1 MGPILVLLKTL
12 VPRWKG
18 ESGEHFVTEQL
29 LGLDPSK
36 YSVISDLLLPSQG
49 NISTTQIDQVVVS
62 NFGIFVIE
70 TKAYS
75 GWIFGDARWPY
86 WTQTLYHHKSRFYNP
101 IRQNY
106 GHIKAVETLV
116 RPHSPVVPVVG
127 FIAFPSA
134 DRIRVSG
141 TYAVGTPR
149 DIIRKIKAFTDPVLT
164 DERKFDILQKLQRAN
179 ILDPIARKA
188 HIRNAKELK
197 TRKEK

>member
-1 MGPILVLLKTL
+1 MDSFPVFLLFLFLALMGPILVLLKTL

-75 GWIFGDARWPY
+75 GWIFGDARWR
-86 WTQTLYHHKSRFYNP
+86 S
-101 IRQNY
+101 
-106 GHIKAVETLV
+106 
-116 RPHSPVVPVVG
+116 
-127 FIAFPSA
+127 
-134 DRIRVSG
+134 
-141 TYAVGTPR
+141 
-149 DIIRKIKAFTDPVLT
+149 
-164 DERKFDILQKLQRAN
+164 
-179 ILDPIARKA
+179 
-188 HIRNAKELK
+188 
-197 TRKEK
+197 TRT